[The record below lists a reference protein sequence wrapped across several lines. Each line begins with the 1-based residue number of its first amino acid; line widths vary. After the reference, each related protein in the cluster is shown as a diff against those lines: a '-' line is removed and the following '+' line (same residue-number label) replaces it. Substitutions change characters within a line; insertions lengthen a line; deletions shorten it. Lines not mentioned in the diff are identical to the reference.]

1 MGTKVGPDI
10 VTDGLLIDID
20 AGSQRSFTRYSDPV
34 EVLIVA
40 GGGGGGVGSNGGG
53 GGGAGGVK
61 YIANSGTLLAS
72 SYSVTVGAG
81 GAGSTGRGSGANG
94 SNSAFGLTTATGG
107 GRGGGHATGGGST
120 SPNSGG
126 SGGGGAYA
134 TAGAAGVSG
143 QGFAGGSGAANLGLP
158 NPSDSGGGGGGAGA
172 VGANGQGS
180 SGGAGAGGAGVSYDI
195 SGKPTIYA
203 GGGAGATNDMN
214 VRALGGSGGGGDGG
228 TPDSKNG
235 DDGLANTGSG
245 GGGGNGG
252 GGNSGAGGS
261 GVVIIRYLGNP
272 KATGGTITQVG
283 SYTIHTFTSSG
294 TFADA
299 ELAYNVVDNSGSY
312 ALENDL
318 DKVTDKAGTWD
329 YDGVD
334 QYITGPTNSFGT
346 LSAYTIAFWA
356 RRDSENKMY
365 ISTDNGYFYWYG
377 DNSWRYVTGGGGGEY
392 YYPKSV
398 SIPSGTWGYYVATYD
413 GSNVKIYR
421 QGVYEGAKAAT
432 GTVSFDSSTWQFGKH
447 AGSGSYYFNG
457 LGGNICLYNKALT
470 QAEVTQNYNAWKSRY
485 L

>member
-20 AGSQRSFTRYSDPV
+20 AGSQRTFTRYSDPV

-72 SYSVTVGAG
+72 YSVTVGAG
-81 GAGSTGRGSGANG
+81 GAGSTGRGSGTNG
-94 SNSAFGLTTATGG
+94 SDSAFGLTTATGG
-107 GRGGGHATGGGST
+107 GRGGGHTNGGGST

-126 SGGGGAYA
+126 SGGGGSYNAG
-134 TAGAAGVSG
+134 GAAGVSG

-158 NPSDSGGGGGGAGA
+158 TPSDSGGGGGGAGA

-180 SGGAGAGGAGVSYDI
+180 SGGAGAGGAGASYDI

-203 GGGAGATNDMN
+203 GGGAGATNDTN

-228 TPDSKNG
+228 TPNSKNG
-235 DDGLANTGSG
+235 ENGLANTGSG

-252 GGNSGAGGS
+252 GGNSGSGGS

-356 RRDSENKMY
+356 RRDSESKMY
-365 ISTDNGYFYWYG
+365 ISSNNGSFYWYG
-377 DNSWRYVTGGGGGEY
+377 DNSWRYTTGGTGGEY

-398 SIPSGTWGYYVATYD
+398 SIPNGTWGYYVATYD

-432 GTVSFDSSTWQFGKH
+432 GTVNIDSFVWQFGKH

-457 LGGNICLYNKALT
+457 LGGNISWYNKALT

>member
-1 MGTKVGPDI
+1 MGTRVGPDI
-10 VTDGLLIDID
+10 VTDGLLIDFD
-20 AGSQRSFTRYSDPV
+20 AGSQRTFTRYSDPV

-61 YIANSGTLLAS
+61 YIANSGSLIA

-81 GAGSTGRGSGANG
+81 GSGSTGRGSGTNG
-94 SNSAFGLTTATGG
+94 SNSAFGLTSATGG
-107 GRGGGHATGGGST
+107 GRGGGHPNGGGSV

-126 SGGGGAYA
+126 SGGGGSYS
-134 TAGAAGVSG
+134 TAGGAGTSG
-143 QGFAGGSGAANLGLP
+143 QGFAGGAGATSAGQPTP
-158 NPSDSGGGGGGAGA
+158 NDSGGGGGGAGA
-172 VGANGQGS
+172 IGYNGMGS
-180 SGGAGAGGAGVSYDI
+180 SGGGGAGGAGASYDI

-228 TPDSKNG
+228 TPATING
-235 DDGLANTGSG
+235 DNGLANTGSG
-245 GGGGNGG
+245 GGGGNGS

-283 SYTIHTFTSSG
+283 SYTIHTFTSNG

-299 ELAYNVVDNSGSY
+299 ELAYNVVDNSASY
-312 ALENDL
+312 SLENDL

-329 YDGVD
+329 FDGVD
-334 QYITGPTNSFGT
+334 QYIAGPIPSFGT
-346 LSAYTIAFWA
+346 LSGYTIAFWA
-356 RRDSENKMY
+356 RRDSESKMY
-365 ISTDNGYFYWYG
+365 ISTSNNGFYWYG
-377 DNSWRYVTGGGGGEY
+377 DNSWRYTTSSGAGEY
-392 YYPKSV
+392 YYPKTV
-398 SIPSGTWGYYVATYD
+398 SIPNGTWGYYVATYD
-413 GSNVKIYR
+413 GANVKIYR
-421 QGVYEGAKAAT
+421 QGVYEGAKAQT
-432 GTVSFDSSTWQFGKH
+432 GTVSLGNNTFVFGRM
-447 AGSGSYYFNG
+447 GGSYYFNG
-457 LGGNICLYNKALT
+457 LGGNISWYNRALT